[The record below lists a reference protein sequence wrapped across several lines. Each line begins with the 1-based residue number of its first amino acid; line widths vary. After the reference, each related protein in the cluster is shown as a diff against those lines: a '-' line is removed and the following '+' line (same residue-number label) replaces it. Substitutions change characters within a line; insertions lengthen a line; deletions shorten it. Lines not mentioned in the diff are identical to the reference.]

1 MQPVIVPMGHKKAV
15 HVHTWVL
22 FLVATVALCLA
33 PGPDMLFVVAS
44 AARGGARTG
53 LHAVRGITTAMAVHV
68 TAAAV
73 GLSALF
79 AASATAFDVLRIV
92 GAIYLV
98 WLGLAALRGG
108 KAAAKTPIPTHEA
121 FRRGFLTNATNPKVI
136 VFFAAFLPQ
145 FVVPGSVPVA
155 VQLLGL
161 GAAFMLVGLAFDVS
175 LAFAAGALGRRL
187 VDNTRALRVFD
198 RVAGLVMIALG
209 IELFSA
215 PRSA

>member
-1 MQPVIVPMGHKKAV
+1 
-15 HVHTWVL
+15 
-22 FLVATVALCLA
+22 
-33 PGPDMLFVVAS
+33 
-44 AARGGARTG
+44 
-53 LHAVRGITTAMAVHV
+53 
-68 TAAAV
+68 
-73 GLSALF
+73 
-79 AASATAFDVLRIV
+79 VLRIV

-108 KAAAKTPIPTHEA
+108 KAAAKTQIPTHEA